1 MDGFKKNIYAIMF
14 AVVIVFGF
22 FISSSY
28 SAGGIV
34 HATGI
39 EEETEVENTLE
50 DEEVAEENTPETD
63 VQTPEEVVPGTQID
77 DASLLEFEPL
87 ALNYAE
93 VVTYGDVYNLL
104 VRIYNFMLM
113 CFIVALIMWTY
124 NMITKAFRRFI
135 Y

>member
-1 MDGFKKNIYAIMF
+1 MNGYKKNFFAIMF

-39 EEETEVENTLE
+39 EKETEVENTLE
-50 DEEVAEENTPETD
+50 NEEVVEENTSETD
-63 VQTPEEVVPGTQID
+63 VQTPEEVVPDTQID
-77 DASLLEFEPL
+77 DAALLEFEPL
-87 ALNYAE
+87 ALNYSE

-113 CFIVALIMWTY
+113 SFIVGLIIWTHS
-124 NMITKAFRRFI
+124 MLTKAFRRFI